1 MEFTEEQWLGLA
13 DHAIERGL
21 LFLSSAFSP
30 EAVELLERVG
40 VPAWKVG
47 SGEVSNLPLLAKMAQ
62 TGKPVILSSGL
73 SDWDELDAA
82 VNCVRENGA
91 PVAVLQC
98 STAYPCPPEKLGL
111 NVIAELRRRYE
122 CHTGL
127 SDHSGTIYAGLAA
140 ATLGAKLI
148 EVHVTFSREC
158 FGPDVI
164 ASITSPELKQL
175 VEGVRFIE
183 RAMAAPVDKRAM
195 AEELGE
201 LRKVFG
207 KSIVAARD
215 LNVGDQIAAE
225 DIAFKKPGTGIPAAR
240 FNDVINRRLKRSV
253 AADTLL
259 SEDDLD

>member
-1 MEFTEEQWLGLA
+1 M
-13 DHAIERGL
+13 
-21 LFLSSAFSP
+21 
-30 EAVELLERVG
+30 
-40 VPAWKVG
+40 
-47 SGEVSNLPLLAKMAQ
+47 
-62 TGKPVILSSGL
+62 
-73 SDWDELDAA
+73 
-82 VNCVRENGA
+82 
-91 PVAVLQC
+91 QC

-122 CHTGL
+122 CRAGL

-140 ATLGAKLI
+140 ATLGASLI
-148 EVHVTFSREC
+148 EVHVAFSREG

-164 ASITSPELKQL
+164 ASITTSELKQL

-183 RAMAAPVDKRAM
+183 RALAAPVDKRAM
-195 AEELGE
+195 AEELSE

-207 KSIVAARD
+207 KSVVAARD
-215 LNVGDQIAAE
+215 LDAGARIAAE

-240 FNDVINRRLKRSV
+240 FNEVINRRLKRPV